1 MTAERRNAFVV
12 VALVSSMT
20 LGAAVLLLLAPPRY
34 PWEGNPLLTAERRMA
49 VREVEIAYAPADAAG
64 ESAAPDGLTDDTTCR
79 ITASGGCL
87 WALGGPR
94 VRLVVVGSEEAKLGE
109 RQKQALLDA
118 VRSIF
123 GRRGPEA
130 VPVRLAVGADEELPA
145 AVKDL
150 RDFLVL
156 KQIIK

>member
-12 VALVSSMT
+12 AALVLSMT
-20 LGAAVLLLLAPPRY
+20 TGAAVLQLLEPRLI
-34 PWEGNPLLTAERRMA
+34 PWNGNPLLTAERGTP

-79 ITASGGCL
+79 ITADGECL

-94 VRLVVVGSEEAKLGE
+94 VRLVVVGSEERQLGE
-109 RQKQALLDA
+109 RQKLALLDV

-123 GRRGPEA
+123 ERRGPEA